1 MREAKSG
8 EMMKMIEEYDV
19 WYDEKLICFMDGVLS
34 RDCDNC
40 PFIKEC
46 KNERNVKQDLNK
58 KEV

>member
-1 MREAKSG
+1 MT
-8 EMMKMIEEYDV
+8 KMIEPYDV

-46 KNERNVKQDLNK
+46 KNERNIKNEKINRRRV
-58 KEV
+58 E